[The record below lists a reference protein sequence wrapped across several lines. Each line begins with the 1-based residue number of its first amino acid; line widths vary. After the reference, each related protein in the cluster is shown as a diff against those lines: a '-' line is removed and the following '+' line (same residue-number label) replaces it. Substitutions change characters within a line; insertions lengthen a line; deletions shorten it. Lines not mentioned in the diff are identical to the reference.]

1 MLGIIYRHF
10 YANCNTISLFN
21 LYISL
26 VHPCL
31 EYACSVWSPHSSGA
45 VAWIESIQKLGLRIV
60 WWVECNL
67 LAEFQIPT
75 LERRRSELSLCLLY
89 KISKSLFFFQR
100 ASLSTKHL
108 QLMLPGH
115 PPVHYWSSHLLSL
128 LPILILIFL
137 VQFNSGT
144 PFQNK
149 SLTPLLLVHLN
160 LNCLTIAYDITIL
173 GFT

>member
-1 MLGIIYRHF
+1 MPALCGLLILPVQLQF
-10 YANCNTISLFN
+10 
-21 LYISL
+21 
-26 VHPCL
+26 
-31 EYACSVWSPHSSGA
+31 
-45 VAWIESIQKLGLRIV
+45 GLRIASGG
-60 WWVECNL
+60 WNAEYSDL

-75 LERRRSELSLCLLY
+75 LERRWSELSLCLLY
-89 KISKSLFFFQR
+89 KITKSVFFQR

>member
-1 MLGIIYRHF
+1 MR
-10 YANCNTISLFN
+10 
-21 LYISL
+21 
-26 VHPCL
+26 PRL
-31 EYACSVWSPHSSGA
+31 EYACSDVWSPHSSGA
-45 VAWIESIQKLGLRIV
+45 VARIESVQKLGLRIV
-60 WWVECNL
+60 SGGWNAEYSDL